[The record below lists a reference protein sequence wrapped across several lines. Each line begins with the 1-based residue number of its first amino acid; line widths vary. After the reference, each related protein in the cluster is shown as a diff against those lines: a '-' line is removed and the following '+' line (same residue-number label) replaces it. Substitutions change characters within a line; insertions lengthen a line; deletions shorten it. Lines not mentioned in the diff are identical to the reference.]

1 MTSAQ
6 GIGKKTHFCTE
17 QAPGGSR
24 DESDALFT
32 HFSIR
37 GNCWYLVDLACQS
50 IKSQQRKSRGAAGWW
65 WEWSLSCGSFMERMM
80 AEKTVWSFGDA
91 CCELARGSTVFLL
104 HVTKIFLSW
113 RKRQQLIG
121 KASTCARV
129 QGKQNRTQNRPCPQ
143 ADMVQMLTQLNL
155 WITSLVCA
163 YVCHTLSLSP
173 IFWSLDYR
181 IICVCVCV

>member
-1 MTSAQ
+1 MTSA
-6 GIGKKTHFCTE
+6 GRRYRKKIHFCTE

-65 WEWSLSCGSFMERMM
+65 WEWSLSCSSFVERMM

-104 HVTKIFLSW
+104 HVTEIFLSW
-113 RKRQQLIG
+113 RKRQQQLIG
-121 KASTCARV
+121 KASTRARV
-129 QGKQNRTQNRPCPQ
+129 QGNRTGLRTGL
-143 ADMVQMLTQLNL
+143 AHRQM
-155 WITSLVCA
+155 WSGCWHSWTSELHHQFVPMF
-163 YVCHTLSLSP
+163 VTPFLSLQFSG
-173 IFWSLDYR
+173 L
-181 IICVCVCV
+181 